1 VKVMDIED
9 FFSSKVRM
17 KILKILWQV
26 GELNISGIARRLGVN
41 YGTTNKHL
49 KELENEGIVQHKRF
63 GRIRIYR
70 LNKHSPKTE
79 AIRNLLE
86 VWERYNK
93 KRKDKD
99 SQKPK
104 MLMQSK

>member
-1 VKVMDIED
+1 MNAED
-9 FFSSKVRM
+9 FFCSRLRM
-17 KILKILWQV
+17 KILKILSEV

-49 KELENEGIVQHKRF
+49 KVLENEGIVQHKRF

-70 LNKHSPKTE
+70 LNQHSPKTK

-86 VWERYNK
+86 VWE
-93 KRKDKD
+93 
-99 SQKPK
+99 Q
-104 MLMQSK
+104 

>member
-9 FFSSKVRM
+9 FFSSRLRM
-17 KILKILWQV
+17 KILKILSEV

-49 KELENEGIVQHKRF
+49 KILENEGIVQHKRF

-70 LNKHSPKTE
+70 LNKHSPKTK
-79 AIRNLLE
+79 AIQNLLE
-86 VWERYNK
+86 VWE
-93 KRKDKD
+93 
-99 SQKPK
+99 Q
-104 MLMQSK
+104 

>member
-1 VKVMDIED
+1 VKVMNVED
-9 FFSSKVRM
+9 FFCSRLRM

-49 KELENEGIVQHKRF
+49 KVLENEGIVQHKRF

-70 LNKHSPKTE
+70 LNKHSPKTK
-79 AIRNLLE
+79 AIQNLLE
-86 VWERYNK
+86 VWE
-93 KRKDKD
+93 
-99 SQKPK
+99 Q
-104 MLMQSK
+104 

>member
-1 VKVMDIED
+1 MKDMDIED

-49 KELENEGIVQHKRF
+49 KVLENEGIVQHKRF

-70 LNKHSPKTE
+70 LNKQSPKTK
-79 AIRNLLE
+79 AIQNLLE
-86 VWERYNK
+86 IWE
-93 KRKDKD
+93 
-99 SQKPK
+99 P
-104 MLMQSK
+104 

>member
-9 FFSSKVRM
+9 FFSSRLRM
-17 KILKILWQV
+17 KILKILSEV

-49 KELENEGIVQHKRF
+49 KVLESEGIVQHKRF

-70 LNKHSPKTE
+70 LNQHSPKTK
-79 AIRNLLE
+79 AIQNLLE
-86 VWERYNK
+86 IWE
-93 KRKDKD
+93 
-99 SQKPK
+99 Q
-104 MLMQSK
+104 

>member
-1 VKVMDIED
+1 MDIED

-26 GELNISGIARRLGVN
+26 GELNISGISRRLGVN

-49 KELENEGIVQHKRF
+49 KVLENEGIVQHKRF

-70 LNKHSPKTE
+70 LNKHSPKTK
-79 AIRNLLE
+79 AIQNLLE
-86 VWERYNK
+86 VWQR
-93 KRKDKD
+93 
-99 SQKPK
+99 
-104 MLMQSK
+104 